1 MRWGRWL
8 PALAIPTWL
17 LGLIWQAPPAF
28 ASQPKTATS
37 IVLFRPVVCA
47 VPAFNLTLPPP
58 ATTTIS
64 ASSCSP
70 ATVLSPSNM
79 LIQPSAGVVAGF
91 TSVTIPKETG
101 LVGTPSTK
109 PAKDASSKYVLLP
122 ALPTATSVPPRY
134 VLGPAEMS
142 SASIAEATAYKN
154 RVGQWVVDYT
164 MTSSGA
170 RLWDKVAEENFHRM
184 LGVDLNGVVVTAPII
199 QPTQASFS
207 SFNGKGELAG
217 GFSKAVALALARAMN
232 SKAPG
237 A

>member
-1 MRWGRWL
+1 MRSVVTSTRDFDVAAGPDLASAACICIAAEDDDLYRAVQTGGVRRSRFQPH
-8 PALAIPTWL
+8 PANARNNHDFQEFVLARHGPE
-17 LGLIWQAPPAF
+17 
-28 ASQPKTATS
+28 
-37 IVLFRPVVCA
+37 
-47 VPAFNLTLPPP
+47 
-58 ATTTIS
+58 
-64 ASSCSP
+64 
-70 ATVLSPSNM
+70 PSNM
-79 LIQPSAGVVAGF
+79 LIQPSDGAVAGF

-122 ALPTATSVPPRY
+122 ALSSAASAPARY

-164 MTSSGA
+164 MRSSGA